1 MLEVSGITNFGI
13 FTFSDVRPYLAPH
26 PPPDRP
32 RPPTRSSKT
41 PHPMREFLGSI
52 LIDNVKTPNLLTQ
65 QLKVPNT
72 QGFMGVR
79 SWLGVSKTP
88 NLPETTMYKAFAGH

>member
-1 MLEVSGITNFGI
+1 M
-13 FTFSDVRPYLAPH
+13 
-26 PPPDRP
+26 PP
-32 RPPTRSSKT
+32 SKT

-79 SWLGVSKTP
+79 SVLNS
-88 NLPETTMYKAFAGH
+88 